1 MNRGQVYA
9 SRKSFIE
16 KGVGELMSAKR
27 DFDSIKYAR
36 SAVTDREYVRV
47 SDIFGKAVTLE
58 ITGDDLEKIL
68 SDMSRIILMGEEKV
82 SVPSGVITDQ
92 DTLRK
97 ISSLFRVA

>member
-9 SRKSFIE
+9 SRKDFIE
-16 KGVGELMSAKR
+16 NGIGQIMAAKR

-36 SAVTDREYVRV
+36 SAVTDQEYVRV
-47 SDIFGKAVTLE
+47 SDIFGKAMTIN
-58 ITGDDLEKIL
+58 ITGEDLEKIL
-68 SDMSRIILMGEEKV
+68 SDISRIILMGEEKV

-97 ISSLFRVA
+97 ISPLFRA